1 MQESIHAFL
10 NGQTFAV
17 AGASTN
23 QAKFGNQ
30 VFRALV
36 KSGRTTF
43 PLNPTASEVEGLTAY
58 TTLFDLPEP
67 VECLAIITPPK
78 VTKQVVQQ
86 AIDCGV
92 KHLWIQPGAQH
103 AESSRAAV
111 NAGLTVVDDGAC
123 LLIVLEHEI

>member
-1 MQESIHAFL
+1 MHESIHAFL

-43 PLNPTASEVEGLTAY
+43 PLNPTASEVEGQIAY
-58 TTLFDLPEP
+58 STLSDLPEA
-67 VECLAIITPPK
+67 VDCLAIITPPQI
-78 VTKQVVQQ
+78 TQQVVVQ

-103 AESSRAAV
+103 AEASRAAL

-123 LLIVLEHEI
+123 LLIVLEDEI